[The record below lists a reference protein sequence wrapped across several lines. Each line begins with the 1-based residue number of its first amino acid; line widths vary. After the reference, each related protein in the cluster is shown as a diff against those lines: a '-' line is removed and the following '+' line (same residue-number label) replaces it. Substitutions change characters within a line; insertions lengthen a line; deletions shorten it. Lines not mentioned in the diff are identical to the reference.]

1 MRDDCLNSP
10 LTEEE
15 QTFAAENYH
24 LVRKYLKIRKLPY
37 DEWHDVV
44 ILRFMRSVKR
54 WFAIPELHQHSFEIV
69 AFYAMRSAIGHE
81 QAKRAREF
89 PMVSL
94 NETIP
99 GTDGLT
105 YGDTVTEDNYN
116 FIHFIGGEDMKIS
129 YNVELPERKTFRGGV
144 KSDEV
149 IALEKSIGDT
159 APNMCFEYEQED
171 EAKRKLGSLQ
181 AYRRKWKHQ
190 KLYDVYRNR
199 TRIFVVRA
207 SSDGA

>member
-1 MRDDCLNSP
+1 MRNDYLNSP

-15 QTFAAENYH
+15 QVFAADNYY

-44 ILRFMRSVKR
+44 IFRFLRSVKR

-81 QAKRAREF
+81 QERQAQEI
-89 PMVSL
+89 PVISL
-94 NETIP
+94 DEPIP
-99 GTDGLT
+99 GTEGLT
-105 YGDTVTEDNYN
+105 YGDTITNENYN
-116 FIHFIGGEDMKIS
+116 FIYFIGGEGMKIS
-129 YNVELPERKTFRGGV
+129 YNVELPERKTFRGRI

-149 IALEKSIGDT
+149 IALEKFIGDT
-159 APNMCFEYEQED
+159 TPNMCFEYEQED
-171 EAKRKLGSLQ
+171 EAKRKLGSIQ

-190 KLYDVYRNR
+190 KLYDVYRNG
-199 TRIFVVRA
+199 TRIFVVRVVSPKA
-207 SSDGA
+207 

>member
-1 MRDDCLNSP
+1 MRNDYLNSP

-15 QTFAAENYH
+15 QTFAADNYY

-44 ILRFMRSVKR
+44 IFRFLRSAKR

-81 QAKRAREF
+81 QERQAQEI
-89 PMVSL
+89 PVISL
-94 NETIP
+94 DEPIP
-99 GTDGLT
+99 GTERLT
-105 YGDTVTEDNYN
+105 YGDTITNENYN
-116 FIHFIGGEDMKIS
+116 FIYFIGGEGMKIS
-129 YNVELPERKTFRGGV
+129 YNVELSERKTFRGRI

-149 IALEKSIGDT
+149 IALEKFIGDT
-159 APNMCFEYEQED
+159 TPNMCFEYEQED
-171 EAKRKLGSLQ
+171 EAKRKLGSIQ

-190 KLYDVYRNR
+190 KLYDVYRNG
-199 TRIFVVRA
+199 TRIFVVRVVSPKA
-207 SSDGA
+207 